1 MLKEVSQAEWM
12 ATVAGSAN
20 YSIFVNP
27 EFLAPIAF
35 AYNYSLKYYLYNL
48 NEKPVVGFACFC
60 RGNRIKVP
68 THQIYSGIWWDI
80 KFNTIKYR
88 EVLIQA
94 ISLLKKKYSTI
105 HFRLPP
111 TFNDIRPFQWEGF
124 SYKINYTYTRDTTA
138 LNFEYNIRSRV
149 RKAAGAGITCGQG
162 QSFDEVWDF
171 QYTDL
176 KRFRRTDS
184 YINQLGGLL
193 KECHERRFLAV
204 YEARLGDKMMG
215 CACILIDRTT
225 QKAYNLLIG
234 SANSNYQT
242 GVQAMLYDFIFNDL
256 QKQDIKEFDLYG
268 ADIKGVADF
277 KASLGA
283 SLQPHY
289 TVTYQK
295 RKNQLA
301 MFKEWIKDKLRKLRS
316 RYF

>member
-12 ATVAGSAN
+12 ATVVGSAN

-35 AYNYSLKYYLYNL
+35 AYNYSLKYYLYHL

-60 RGNRIKVP
+60 RGNKITVP
-68 THQIYSGIWWDI
+68 THQIYSGIWWDV

-94 ISLLKKKYSTI
+94 IALLKKRYSTI
-105 HFRLPP
+105 HFRLSPV
-111 TFNDIRPFQWEGF
+111 FNDIRPFQWEGF
-124 SYKINYTYTRDTTA
+124 SYRINYTYIRGTDA
-138 LNFEYNIRSRV
+138 LNFEYNIKSRV
-149 RKAAGAGITCGQG
+149 RKAAGAGIVCSLGK
-162 QSFDEVWDF
+162 SFEEVWNF
-171 QYTDL
+171 QYADL
-176 KRFRRTDS
+176 KRFQRTDS

-193 KECHERRFLAV
+193 KECHERGFLTV
-204 YEARLGDKMMG
+204 YEARLGDKIMG
-215 CACILIDRTT
+215 GACVLIDRTT

-242 GVQAMLYDFIFNDL
+242 GVQAMLYDFIFNNL
-256 QKQDIKEFDLYG
+256 QKQEIKEFDLYG

-289 TVTYQK
+289 TVTYS
-295 RKNQLA
+295 RRHNQLA
-301 MFKEWIKDKLRKLRS
+301 VIKERIKGKLRKLRS